1 MGLFGGKDS
10 CCICGEKGKQKI
22 ADGWLCKECF
32 KKYAIA
38 TFIPGNNNLYREM
51 PTKLEVEK
59 AIESKKIRQEDLNS
73 FNPTKK
79 IYKFIEF
86 DDDNKKFVVLNGFDR
101 EKMNLNVY
109 NYSDVIEYELLE
121 NGETVTKG
129 GIGRALAGGALFGGV
144 GAVVGGVTAKR
155 TTKALIDNLKIKITL
170 NDLNNPNIY
179 INLIQFR
186 TKGNSSIYKM
196 AYSSAQEILS
206 ILAIIVKD
214 NEVIDTQNNNIPS
227 VADEILK
234 YKNLLD
240 MEAITQ
246 DEFNTKKKE
255 LLNL

>member
-1 MGLFGGKDS
+1 MGLFGSKDN

-32 KKYAIA
+32 KKYAVA
-38 TFIPGNNNLYREM
+38 TFTPGNTLYRGL

-59 AIESKKIRQEDLNS
+59 AIESKDDKEKELKN

-79 IYKFIEF
+79 ILKFMEF
-86 DDDNKKFVVLNGFDR
+86 DDNNKKFIVLNGFNR
-101 EKMNLNVY
+101 EKVNLSVY

-155 TTKALIDNLKIKITL
+155 TTKAFIDSLKIKITL
-170 NDLNNPNIY
+170 NNLSNPNVY
-179 INLIQFR
+179 VNLIQLR
-186 TKGNSSIYKM
+186 TKSNSSIYKM

-206 ILAIIVKD
+206 VLAIIVKD
-214 NEVIDTQNNNIPS
+214 NEAVNIQNNSNDAIQQ
-227 VADEILK
+227 VNGLK
-234 YKNLLD
+234 ELLD
-240 MEAITQ
+240 LGAITEE
-246 DEFNTKKKE
+246 EFNTKKKE

>member
-1 MGLFGGKDS
+1 MGLFGGKEN

-22 ADGWLCKECF
+22 ADGWLCKDCF
-32 KKYAIA
+32 KKYAVA
-38 TFIPGNNNLYREM
+38 TFTPGNNLYRGL
-51 PTKLEVEK
+51 PTKLEVER
-59 AIESKKIRQEDLNS
+59 AIESKDTKEEELKN

-79 IYKFIEF
+79 ILKFIEF
-86 DDDNKKFVVLNGFDR
+86 DDDNKKFIVLNGFNR

-155 TTKALIDNLKIKITL
+155 TTKAFIDSLKIKITL
-170 NDLNNPNIY
+170 NNLSNPNVY
-179 INLIQFR
+179 VNLIQLR
-186 TKGNSSIYKM
+186 TKSNSSIYKM

-214 NEVIDTQNNNIPS
+214 NEDGNIQNNSSDAIQQ
-227 VADEILK
+227 VKGLK
-234 YKNLLD
+234 ELLD
-240 MEAITQ
+240 LGAITEE
-246 DEFNTKKKE
+246 EFNTKKKE

>member
-1 MGLFGGKDS
+1 MGLFGGKEN

-22 ADGWLCKECF
+22 ADGWLCKDCF
-32 KKYAIA
+32 KKYAVA
-38 TFIPGNNNLYREM
+38 AFIPGNNNFCEM
-51 PTKLEVEK
+51 PTKAEVEK
-59 AIESKKIRQEDLNS
+59 AIELKTISKKDSEN
-73 FNPTKK
+73 FKATKK
-79 IYKFIEF
+79 ISKFIEF
-86 DDDNKKFVVLNGFDR
+86 DDDSKRFVVLNGFDR

-109 NYSDVIEYELLE
+109 NYSDIIEYELLE

-186 TKGNSSIYKM
+186 TKSNSSIYKM

-214 NEVIDTQNNNIPS
+214 NEVSDTQNSNIPS

-246 DEFNTKKKE
+246 DEFDAKKKE